1 MPETTISFRIRPV
14 GKTELPNMTQIH
26 PSLRLAIG
34 FAMVAAGSL
43 PAHASDAESGRP
55 AQPLWEI
62 GAFALGVSQQA
73 YPGSDTQLQRGLA
86 LPFVIYRGQ
95 WLRAD
100 RDTLGLRAI
109 KTSRVEVDVGFA
121 GSFGGGDDEI
131 EARRGMRELGTLVE
145 LGPRVKYLL
154 ADTTGGGRWRVD
166 MPLRGVLDLNDSASY
181 RGLAFEPRLLYE
193 RQSTSGWRYGTSLS
207 VILADRRLASDFYGV
222 SAADAVPGRPAY
234 TASAGLV
241 STRLS
246 LSATRSL
253 GRDWRVFGFARLETV
268 RGAANE
274 DSPLVRKKDGAS
286 VGLGLSYTF
295 MRSQTRVSD

>member
-1 MPETTISFRIRPV
+1 
-14 GKTELPNMTQIH
+14 MTQIQ
-26 PSLRLAIG
+26 PSIRLAIAL
-34 FAMVAAGSL
+34 AMAAAGSL
-43 PAHASDAESGRP
+43 PARASDAESGRA

-73 YPGSDTQLQRGLA
+73 YPGSDTQLKRGLA

-95 WLRAD
+95 WVRAD

-109 KTSRVEVDVGFA
+109 KTNRVEVDVGFA
-121 GSFGGGDDEI
+121 GSFGGGDDDI

-154 ADTTGGGRWRVD
+154 AETAGGGRWRVD
-166 MPLRGVLDLNDSASY
+166 LPLRGVFDLNDSASY
-181 RGLAFEPRLLYE
+181 RGLAFEPRLLFE

-222 SAADAVPGRPAY
+222 GPADAAPGRPAY
-234 TASAGLV
+234 AASAGLV

-253 GRDWRVFGFARLETV
+253 SRDWRLFGVLRLETV

-274 DSPLVRKKDGAS
+274 DSPLVRKKNGAS
-286 VGLGLSYTF
+286 VGLGVSYTF
-295 MRSQTRVSD
+295 MRSQARARAD